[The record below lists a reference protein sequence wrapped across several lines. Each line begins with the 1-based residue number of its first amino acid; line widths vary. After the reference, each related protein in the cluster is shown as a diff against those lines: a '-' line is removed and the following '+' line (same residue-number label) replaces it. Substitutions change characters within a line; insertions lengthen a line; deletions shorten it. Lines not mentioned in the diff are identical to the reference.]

1 MVGGGGID
9 IRAGL
14 DTISGTADSLAG
26 AGGGAALSPDEL
38 G

>member
-14 DTISGTADSLAG
+14 DTMSGTAGSLVG
-26 AGGGAALSPDEL
+26 AGGGAVLSSDEL